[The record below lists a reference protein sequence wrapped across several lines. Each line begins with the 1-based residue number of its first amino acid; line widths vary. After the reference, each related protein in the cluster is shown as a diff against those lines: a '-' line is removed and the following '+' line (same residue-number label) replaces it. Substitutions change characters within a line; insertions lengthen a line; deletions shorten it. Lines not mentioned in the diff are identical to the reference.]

1 MLAIS
6 FQKETTSAQGLE
18 SISEYM
24 YIIATIDITFSLCF
38 LNYETE
44 NFWFWIEIGKK
55 L

>member
-6 FQKETTSAQGLE
+6 FQKKTTSAQGPE
-18 SISEYM
+18 SISE

-44 NFWFWIEIGKK
+44 NF
-55 L
+55 